1 MGGAVLIRALQL
13 QHPLASAVALDP
25 LMSERRSGNVTAQTF
40 QVLALID
47 TAAHRRVQTKAC
59 PEILWFK
66 SSMNQT

>member
-13 QHPLASAVALDP
+13 QHPLAGAVALDP

-47 TAAHRRVQTKAC
+47 TASRTAAC
-59 PEILWFK
+59 RL
-66 SSMNQT
+66 SRAR